1 MSLDIAKLFHRSD
14 DGDTTELV
22 RDLLN
27 VERPDGRTD
36 LKNPSATASMNL
48 LAEWCEEENLHRT
61 ARMIR
66 KYLHQYKVD
75 VVSHN
80 RKSRTEVVTAISEIR
95 QQEREVRRNEWRRE

>member
-1 MSLDIAKLFHRSD
+1 MILDIASLFHRSD

-27 VERPDGRTD
+27 VETPDGRTD
-36 LKNPSATASMNL
+36 IKNPSATASMYL
-48 LAEWCEEENLHRT
+48 LADWCEAENLPRT

-66 KYLHQYKVD
+66 TYLHQFKVD
-75 VVSHN
+75 MVSHN